1 MEERV
6 KEHAVKRYQR
16 VKEIERE
23 FGTAPEQH
31 GLRSPLPAG
40 VTKTDYERISAQ
52 IQSSIETDPA
62 PEDISPS
69 TVGQIQK
76 RISGLDAEAF
86 RNL

>member
-1 MEERV
+1 M
-6 KEHAVKRYQR
+6 HAVKRHQR
-16 VKEIERE
+16 VKDIERE

-40 VTKTDYERISAQ
+40 VTKTEYGRISARL
-52 IQSSIETDPA
+52 SAGADPA
-62 PEDISPS
+62 PEPEDISPT

-76 RISGLDAEAF
+76 RISGLDAEAL

>member
-1 MEERV
+1 M
-6 KEHAVKRYQR
+6 
-16 VKEIERE
+16 
-23 FGTAPEQH
+23 
-31 GLRSPLPAG
+31 
-40 VTKTDYERISAQ
+40 TKTEYERISAQ
-52 IQSSIETDPA
+52 IQSSIETDPV